1 MSRPSDVG
9 SSARLLADDRFQ
21 SFSPTHFVLL
31 GLFAAGAVAVAVG
44 GRRQRRTAQETRY
57 RRIFAL
63 AVPAFAIPMQLLQFT
78 PGEWDLGTSLPIQL
92 SDLSWM
98 AATWALWTL
107 HPWATAFTYYWG
119 LSITPQAIITP
130 SLGQS
135 FPDPRFF
142 GFWGMHFLIV
152 WAAIYLT
159 WGIGVHPT
167 WRSYRV
173 TVVATVIWT
182 ACAYAFNLVA
192 DTNYGY
198 LNHKPSSASL
208 LSVLG
213 PWPWYVFAE
222 IAIVLVGWAA
232 LMTWPWTARA
242 RPRDAEP
249 STAALR

>member
-1 MSRPSDVG
+1 VSVPNAAI
-9 SSARLLADDRFQ
+9 SSLIRLADGFET
-21 SFSPTHFVLL
+21 FSPTHFALI
-31 GLFAAGAVAVAVG
+31 GLFAAGAAAIVVWS
-44 GRRQRRTAQETRY
+44 RRRRAAARQQRARKS
-57 RRIFAL
+57 FAIAIL
-63 AVPAFAIPMQLLQFT
+63 AFAVPMQALQFT
-78 PGEWDLGTSLPIQL
+78 PAEWDLGTSLPIQL

-98 AATWALWTL
+98 TATWALWTL

-119 LSITPQAIITP
+119 LSITTQAIITP
-130 SLGQS
+130 SLGQN

-159 WGIGVHPT
+159 WGIGVRPN
-167 WRSYRV
+167 WCSYRV
-173 TVVATVIWT
+173 TVVATVVWALAVYT
-182 ACAYAFNLVA
+182 FNVVA

-213 PWPWYVFAE
+213 PWPWYVLAE

-232 LMTWPWTARA
+232 LMTWPWTTLARRREA
-242 RPRDAEP
+242 
-249 STAALR
+249 AALAAAHSD